1 MPVAVATPGRIL
13 LLCLTGLLALWFLG
27 PFTAQTMDSI
37 PSPFTIKINGKP
49 VTKLDQNAEDPSP
62 SKVGKDA
69 AVFNLKNNR
78 LQSGDWYMGRDLM
91 ENRSFGPKKVSWYKA
106 NVENEKR
113 VQPVTAK
120 KEGDA
125 YQLIFKS
132 MFESRSYIIR
142 CNIYMLRVVTDGMLM
157 IEDDDLVFVDLIGST
172 W

>member
-1 MPVAVATPGRIL
+1 
-13 LLCLTGLLALWFLG
+13 
-27 PFTAQTMDSI
+27 
-37 PSPFTIKINGKP
+37 
-49 VTKLDQNAEDPSP
+49 
-62 SKVGKDA
+62 
-69 AVFNLKNNR
+69 
-78 LQSGDWYMGRDLM
+78 MGRDLM